1 MPTNPANILLSPI
14 HRLWH
19 HHWRLILIIVALVV
33 VLIWGLAL
41 LQPERFSDDVWTL
54 HLRDCDLDYHIP
66 IRSIA
71 LACPGLDYMHGL
83 HAALAPARRAA
94 AAVEQPRQ
102 ETPDPLPDWVPDR
115 YAWR

>member
-1 MPTNPANILLSPI
+1 MPTNPANVLLSPI
-14 HRLWH
+14 RQLWH
-19 HHWRLILIIVALVV
+19 RHWLLILIIMALVV

-71 LACPGLDYMHGL
+71 LACPRMERLYTNVVEHR
-83 HAALAPARRAA
+83 APTSRLITNQRHCLKMNTDT
-94 AAVEQPRQ
+94 VPK
-102 ETPDPLPDWVPDR
+102 PHHLP
-115 YAWR
+115 

>member
-1 MPTNPANILLSPI
+1 MKHKANFVSMNPLLTPI
-14 HRLWH
+14 RRLWH
-19 HHWRLILIIVALVV
+19 NQWRAILIIMALVV

-54 HLRDCDLDYHIP
+54 HLKDCDLDYHIP

-71 LACPGLDYMHGL
+71 LACPGLDYMRL
-83 HAALAPARRAA
+83 WPLP
-94 AAVEQPRQ
+94 VEQPWQ
-102 ETPDPLPDWVPDR
+102 ETPDPLPDPWPDR